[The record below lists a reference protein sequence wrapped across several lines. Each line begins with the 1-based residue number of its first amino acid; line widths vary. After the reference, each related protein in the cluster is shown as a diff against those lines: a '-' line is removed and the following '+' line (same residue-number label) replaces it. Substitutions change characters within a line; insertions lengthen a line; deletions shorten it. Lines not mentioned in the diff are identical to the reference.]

1 MLFLWDDKNAR
12 SAPEY
17 ANHSPL
23 TATVF
28 GIPRDSES
36 EYTVPSM
43 SIKYFEDIWM
53 KTAVLLLSL
62 FVVGCTAA
70 DSSKDDAQASPA
82 TNRSALDA
90 QIESLMARED
100 VKGLAVAIVQDGTIS
115 HVGAYGFRN
124 VANNLPLETDTIM
137 YGASL
142 TKAAF
147 AYMVMQLVDEGKV
160 DLDRPIDEL
169 LDKPLPAYPDW
180 ASLDGDEEWRLL
192 TPRMLLTH
200 SSGLA
205 NLRFL
210 EPDQDLKF
218 HFVPGQSYSYS
229 GEGFYLLQLMLEEGL
244 GLNVKSEMQ
253 TRLFDRF
260 GMTRTDMQWREDFA
274 DNLADG
280 YAMDGSFEPHD
291 ERSNV
296 SASGSMD
303 RPSRTRLNCGE
314 RCLPARVCPKRAVRN
329 GHAGS
334 WAFGPPKS
342 FQRSSTTTRSI
353 PGVTLLVFPR
363 ASALKPG
370 KARADAILPR
380 AVTTTGPATLCYAR
394 KQSNAA
400 LSCWRT
406 VFGPKLFSRKLR
418 ISSLARPTTP
428 GGGRTRRCMPANRNS
443 R

>member
-1 MLFLWDDKNAR
+1 
-12 SAPEY
+12 
-17 ANHSPL
+17 
-23 TATVF
+23 
-28 GIPRDSES
+28 
-36 EYTVPSM
+36 
-43 SIKYFEDIWM
+43 M

-180 ASLDGDEEWRLL
+180 ASLEGDEEWRLL

-303 RPSRTRLNCGE
+303 TTIADQAQLWRAMLAGEGLSKKGRAEWSRGQLGIRSTQKFPTIEYHDTIDSRSDAISLSAGLGIETWQGPGGRHFAKGGHNNWTGNLVLCQE
-314 RCLPARVCPKRAVRN
+314 TEQRCLVMLANSVRAEIIFPEIANIILGETHYPWWWTYPAL
-329 GHAGS
+329 HAGE
-334 WAFGPPKS
+334 
-342 FQRSSTTTRSI
+342 QE
-353 PGVTLLVFPR
+353 
-363 ASALKPG
+363 
-370 KARADAILPR
+370 
-380 AVTTTGPATLCYAR
+380 
-394 KQSNAA
+394 
-400 LSCWRT
+400 
-406 VFGPKLFSRKLR
+406 
-418 ISSLARPTTP
+418 
-428 GGGRTRRCMPANRNS
+428 
-443 R
+443 